1 MTVDALI
8 NESLSLGL
16 QERAGLI
23 QRLLLS
29 LDELSSA
36 DIERLWLDEAEARL
50 TNFDAG
56 SSQSASAADVFARA
70 KLAIA

>member
-36 DIERLWLDEAEARL
+36 DIERLWLDESEARL
-50 TNFDAG
+50 ANFDAG
-56 SSQSASAADVFARA
+56 MSQSASAVDVFALA